1 MQTTMLPITSYLLKA
16 EVPTHT
22 ILEDPA
28 PYSASEEIERMI
40 AKGKEAVGTG
50 KYIWGGGHR
59 GSLMDSDDFDFKQ
72 LLVDCS
78 GFVGAVLGKGLGI
91 DLGLGLEFEG
101 VPTTHEYFT
110 ERYEPFTKT
119 GVTTFEQAERGDIIV
134 NRDRTHVV
142 IYLGMDDDNQPILL
156 DSSARDTLESE
167 ELGAEAK
174 LGGVGIRLAESDDFD
189 INLVLDTQKIIDEGK
204 DILWSSVP
212 YDELE
217 DELSF
222 FLGMN
227 PSIRD
232 MSNYQPTDD
241 VATTLYTAKKPHLML
256 VLIGIIV
263 SLAVSLLLPKM
274 KKSSKH
280 KTKQTEQQKGDK
292 TK

>member
-1 MQTTMLPITSYLLKA
+1 MQTTMLPTTSYLLKA
-16 EVPTHT
+16 EVPKHT

-28 PYSASEEIERMI
+28 PYSASEDIERMI

-78 GFVGAVLGKGLGI
+78 GFIGAVLGKGLGI

-119 GVTTFEQAERGDIIV
+119 GVTTFEQADRGDIIV

-204 DILWSSVP
+204 DILWSPVP
-212 YDELE
+212 YDELG

-222 FLGMN
+222 LLGVN

-241 VATTLYTAKKPHLML
+241 VATTLYTAKQPQ
-256 VLIGIIV
+256 
-263 SLAVSLLLPKM
+263 LLLALISIILSLTVAVLSLKM
-274 KKSSKH
+274 NKPSKH
-280 KTKQTEQQKGDK
+280 KTKQQKGVK
-292 TK
+292 TT

>member
-1 MQTTMLPITSYLLKA
+1 MQTMMLPITSYLLKA
-16 EVPTHT
+16 EVPTPT

-28 PYSASEEIERMI
+28 PYSASDEIERMI

-78 GFVGAVLGKGLGI
+78 GFIGAVFGKGLGI

-119 GVTTFEQAERGDIIV
+119 GVTTFEQVERGDIIV

-142 IYLGMDDDNQPILL
+142 IYLGMDDGNQPILL

-189 INLVLDTQKIIDEGK
+189 INLVLDTQKIIDEGE

-222 FLGMN
+222 LLGMN

-241 VATTLYTAKKPHLML
+241 VTTTLYTDKKPQ
-256 VLIGIIV
+256 
-263 SLAVSLLLPKM
+263 LLLALISIILFLTVTLLSLKM
-274 KKSSKH
+274 KKPSK
-280 KTKQTEQQKGDK
+280 QQKGVK

>member
-59 GSLMDSDDFDFKQ
+59 GSLIDSDDFDFKQ

-142 IYLGMDDDNQPILL
+142 IYLGMDDDNQHILL

-174 LGGVGIRLAESDDFD
+174 LGGVGIRLAESEDFD
-189 INLVLDTQKIIDEGK
+189 INLVLDTQKLIDEGK
-204 DILWSSVP
+204 DILWSPVS
-212 YDELE
+212 YEELDDEL
-217 DELSF
+217 
-222 FLGMN
+222 
-227 PSIRD
+227 
-232 MSNYQPTDD
+232 
-241 VATTLYTAKKPHLML
+241 
-256 VLIGIIV
+256 
-263 SLAVSLLLPKM
+263 
-274 KKSSKH
+274 
-280 KTKQTEQQKGDK
+280 
-292 TK
+292 